1 MSRPSA
7 DQIRLDF
14 ALQNI
19 GHLLRRFFRRRLRDM
34 GLTIAGSR
42 ALSYLAA
49 NEGAVQRTLA
59 DLLEIQPITLARTL
73 DALERDGLVERRH
86 SPIDRRVW
94 LLYLTPAGRKMRK
107 RVDVLNE
114 QMCAEVLAGVDAQ
127 VVAQT
132 ADLLETVQARLAL
145 LAPPKTGAAAA
156 GGSADGRKRGRTPT
170 AAIA

>member
-19 GHLLRRFFRRRLRDM
+19 GHLLRRFFRRKLRDM

-42 ALSYLAA
+42 ALSYLAD

-73 DALERDGLVERRH
+73 DALERDGLIERRH
-86 SPIDRRVW
+86 SPTDRRVW
-94 LLYLTPAGRKMRK
+94 QLYLTPAGRKMHR
-107 RVDVLNE
+107 RVQTLNE
-114 QMCAEVLAGVDAQ
+114 RMCANVLAGVDPDE
-127 VVAQT
+127 VART
-132 ADLLETVQARLAL
+132 ADLLQGVEQRLAL
-145 LAPPKTGAAAA
+145 LVPKSAGQVAAEAA
-156 GGSADGRKRGRTPT
+156 TQRRK
-170 AAIA
+170 AV